1 MFRASFAAAAFF
13 LVMSVTLLGT
23 RDRSDARDRVVHRG
37 SWGVKAAAF
46 AAAHAAALAFASDGA
61 MEAYAAVARIGSGL
75 FLVIQMIIV
84 LDVAFAWNESWASRE
99 HWGWLAGLVGA
110 TLTMFGGATALF
122 VEMYQSYAP
131 SRECH
136 RNVGIITSTL
146 VLCVV
151 LTLITFHPLSREG
164 CLLPTSA
171 VTLYCAYLCYSALT
185 SEPSTYECRPR
196 SFIDANEALR
206 QPANLVTTAFTLVS
220 VVYAALRA
228 GESNFWNMDVD
239 EEFVGELGE
248 VLNDGGD
255 EDDEE
260 TGAQENASGPVKYN
274 YSFFHLIFALAAMYT
289 SMLLTGWGTRRADDT
304 EAVGHGWASV
314 WVKFFSIWATGVIYA
329 WCLVAPA
336 LFPDRTF

>member
-1 MFRASFAAAAFF
+1 M
-13 LVMSVTLLGT
+13 
-23 RDRSDARDRVVHRG
+23 
-37 SWGVKAAAF
+37 KAAAF

>member
-1 MFRASFAAAAFF
+1 MSFAAAAFF